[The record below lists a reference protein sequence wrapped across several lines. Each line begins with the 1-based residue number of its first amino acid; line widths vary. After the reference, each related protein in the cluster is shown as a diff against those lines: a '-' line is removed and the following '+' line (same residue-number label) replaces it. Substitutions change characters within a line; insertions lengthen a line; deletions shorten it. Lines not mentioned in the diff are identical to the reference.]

1 MQKLLIPLIMFLI
14 GSLCFSI
21 SLSNGVMNIS
31 IFINAI
37 FVVILSIVVIIK
49 DKRKGMR
56 AIYSLIVL
64 FVLLLMAKSFLKMV

>member
-37 FVVILSIVVIIK
+37 FVVILSILVIIK

-64 FVLLLMAKSFLKMV
+64 FVLLLMAKSLIKMV

>member
-37 FVVILSIVVIIK
+37 FVIILSIVVIIK

-64 FVLLLMAKSFLKMV
+64 FVLLLMAKSLIKMV

>member
-64 FVLLLMAKSFLKMV
+64 FVLLLMAKSLIKMV

>member
-1 MQKLLIPLIMFLI
+1 MQKLLMPLIMFLI

-64 FVLLLMAKSFLKMV
+64 FVLLLMAKSLIKMV